1 MNYKIEHHFVTGVKG
16 SHYKI
21 GQIVDESVFIAS
33 HIKDLIKNGSISLIE
48 EKKTTK
54 KEE

>member
-1 MNYKIEHHFVTGVKG
+1 MNYKIEHHEVTGVKG
-16 SHYKI
+16 SRYKM
-21 GQIVDESVFIAS
+21 GQIVDESVFIQS